1 MLNIALAFAFVLRK
15 YPQASVATHAIAREL
30 TASAAPELD
39 AFMSEHGVYAP
50 AIETCLSNGIAALP
64 AAVQQTVLLNVSEQD
79 FAA

>member
-1 MLNIALAFAFVLRK
+1 MEYQADSFFIAQRIDIHVQAFLIGGLANR
-15 YPQASVATHAIAREL
+15 I
-30 TASAAPELD
+30 
-39 AFMSEHGVYAP
+39 GVYAP